1 MSSQSLKRKLAAILS
16 ADVKGYSLLMAK
28 DEAATVRT
36 LIEYRESI
44 AILIQKHLGRVV
56 DATGDNI
63 LAEFPSVVDTVK
75 CAVKIQEIL
84 KAKNAELPE
93 DRRMD
98 FRIGVNLGDIIEE
111 EDRIYGD
118 GVNIAA
124 RLEGLAE
131 GGGICVSGTAF
142 DQVKNKLS
150 VGYQYL
156 GNQTVKNIPDPVR
169 AYKVLMEPKAAG
181 KVIGEKEPKQTRWG
195 WKAVVA
201 VAVLVLV
208 AGGLVWNFYW
218 RAPQIEPAS
227 VSKMALPLPDK
238 PSIAVLPFVNM
249 SDDPQ
254 QEYLSD
260 GITEDL
266 ITDLSKIS
274 GLLVIARDSVFTYKG
289 KSVKVDQVSR
299 ELGVRYIVE
308 GSVRKEGEKVRITA
322 QLVDATT
329 GGHVW
334 AERYDRDLKDVFD
347 LQDEIT
353 QRIVAALEVKVME
366 VEQERVMRK
375 ATTNLNAYDYA
386 LRGRWYSYHY
396 SKESNIQARQMYEKA
411 IALDPAF
418 AMAYA
423 GLAWTY
429 YEEWANQWNQNPQS
443 LERASELA
451 KKAVALG
458 NSLPSAHRLLGH
470 IYLLKRQY
478 EEAIA
483 EQEEAVKLD
492 PNNADSYASLADVL
506 TWAGSPQRAIG
517 LVEKAM
523 RLNPYYQVPYL
534 FTLGNAYL
542 LTGEYEKGIATQE
555 EALTR
560 NPDFLGSHLILAE
573 IYTESGRTE
582 DAHAQVAEVLR
593 ISPNYSLEMARE
605 TLPFKD
611 QAQLEHSLSDLRK
624 AGLS

>member
-1 MSSQSLKRKLAAILS
+1 MIRQSVKRKLAAILS

-36 LIEYRESI
+36 LIDYREST

-63 LAEFPSVVDTVK
+63 LAEFPSVVDAVK
-75 CAVKIQEIL
+75 CAVKIQETL
-84 KAKNAELPE
+84 KGKNAELPE
-93 DRRMD
+93 NRRME

-124 RLEGLAE
+124 RVEGLAE

-156 GNQTVKNIPDPVR
+156 GKQTVKNIPDPVR
-169 AYKVLMEPKAAG
+169 AYKVLMEPEAAG

-195 WKAVVA
+195 WKAVA
-201 VAVLVLV
+201 AMAVLVLV
-208 AGGLVWNFYW
+208 AGGLAWNFYW
-218 RAPQIEPAS
+218 RAGKIEPAS
-227 VSKMALPLPDK
+227 VSKTALPLPDK

-274 GLLVIARDSVFTYKG
+274 GLFVIARDSVFTYKG
-289 KSVKVDQVSR
+289 KPAKVDQVSR
-299 ELGVRYIVE
+299 ELDVRYVVE
-308 GSVRKEGEKVRITA
+308 GSVRKEGNKVRITA

-329 GGHVW
+329 GGQVW
-334 AERYDRDLKDVFD
+334 AERYDGNLKDVFD

-375 ATTNLNAYDYA
+375 ATTNLNAHEFA
-386 LRGRWYSYHY
+386 LRGRWYFYQF
-396 SKESNIQARQMYEKA
+396 SKESNSQARQMYEKA
-411 IALDPAF
+411 IALDPSF
-418 AMAYA
+418 AMAYVA
-423 GLAWTY
+423 LGWTY
-429 YEEWANQWNQNPQS
+429 YEEWANQWNQDPQS

-451 KKAVALG
+451 EKAIALDS
-458 NSLPSAHRLLGH
+458 SLPEAHRLLGH
-470 IYLLKRQY
+470 IYLSKKQY
-478 EEAIA
+478 EQAIA
-483 EQEEAVKLD
+483 EQEEAIKLD
-492 PNNADSYASLADVL
+492 PNNADGYASLAGVL
-506 TWAGSPQRAIG
+506 NWAGRPQAAIG

-523 RLNPYYQVPYL
+523 RLNPYYQVQYL

-542 LTGEYEKGIATQE
+542 LTGDYEKAIATQE

-560 NPDFLGSHLILAE
+560 NPAFLGSHLILAE
-573 IYTESGRTE
+573 VYSELGRE
-582 DAHAQVAEVLR
+582 ADARAQVAEVLK
-593 ISPNYSLEMARE
+593 INPKYSLGLASQ
-605 TLPFKD
+605 TFPFKD
-611 QAQLEHSLSDLRK
+611 HAQLDHALAALRK